1 MKFPKVLMPIL
12 ICGALSAS
20 GQTYDGVAQLPLT
33 VPEVRQ
39 SFTPSDNIPIFVSAN
54 VPSLQTVLNAAVPG
68 DTIVIDPAFIATLSG
83 LVLPNGTAQ
92 QWITIKTASALLPS
106 ENVRVS
112 PAFAGIVS
120 LPNRPVYAQPT
131 GGAAKLMPTII
142 LNGQNASLTGGS
154 FVRLIGLEVTR
165 TSGTGIVYNLYRNLG
180 STVIV
185 DRCWFHGT
193 ATDETTRGI
202 DLSNSPNSSV
212 INSYFSDFH
221 CRAISG
227 SCGDA
232 QAISGGLSTGSD
244 GNYLIQNN
252 FLEASGE
259 NFMLG
264 GGPALYV
271 TPDVTVQYNDIYK
284 VPSWNPSDPSF
295 DGGTAGKDGIKH
307 PWVVKNHIEIKNAT
321 RVLIQGN
328 RLQYNWAGF
337 TQNGSGIVITPKNQ
351 ASAVKTSVCPLC
363 AVTNVTLRYNYSSY
377 TGQALQ
383 LGCGPNTLG
392 GWPAACGN
400 IEAHDLWFDHLQ
412 YPYCNFCASFLV
424 LIGGGSPAV
433 PFNNVDINH
442 STFQNDGWLTPA
454 VDKAATMA
462 NGILNLDSPVTGNA
476 GMHFDYNQFDPGNQ
490 IFYPTGGGASDCWT
504 QPGSFKTL
512 LALCWPGGTFI
523 GNQATPTLTI
533 NKTHLPYPDGNNT
546 GLAGGDMTTINSALA
561 NRR

>member
-12 ICGALSAS
+12 ICGAFLSAS
-20 GQTYDGVAQLPLT
+20 GQTYDGPAQLPMS
-33 VPEVRQ
+33 VPEIRQ
-39 SFTPSDNIPIFVSAN
+39 SFTPSDNLPILVPAN
-54 VPSLQTVLNAAVPG
+54 VPSLQAVLNAAVPG

-120 LPNRPVYAQPT
+120 LPNRPAYAQPT
-131 GGAAKLMPTII
+131 SGAAKLMPTII

-259 NFMLG
+259 NVIFG
-264 GGPALYV
+264 GGPATVV
-271 TPDVTVQYNDIYK
+271 TPDVTIQYNDIFK
-284 VPSWNPSDPSF
+284 PTSWNPQDPTY

-307 PWVVKNHIEIKNAT
+307 PWIVKNHVEMKNVNRA
-321 RVLIQGN
+321 LIQGN

-337 TQNGSGIVITPKNQ
+337 TQVGASILLTPKNQ
-351 ASAVKTSVCPLC
+351 AGVSGSVCPIC
-363 AVTNVTLRYNYSSY
+363 AVTNVTVRFNYSSY
-377 TGQALQ
+377 AGQALQ
-383 LGCGPNTLG
+383 LGCGPNDLG

-400 IEAHDLWFDHLQ
+400 ESIHDNVFDHLQ
-412 YPYCNFCASFLV
+412 YGTCYLCGSFTNLLAGGNSTVPYHDVTVS
-424 LIGGGSPAV
+424 
-433 PFNNVDINH
+433 NNV
-442 STFQNDGWLTPA
+442 FQNDGWLTPA

-462 NGILNLDSPVTGNA
+462 NGILNAGGPITGNVNF
-476 GMHFDYNQFDPGNQ
+476 HFDNNVVDIGN
-490 IFYPTGGGASDCWT
+490 FGVYSTGGGLTNCWSL
-504 QPGSFKTL
+504 PGTI
-512 LALCWPGGTFI
+512 AQHVAACWPNGSMT
-523 GNQATPTLTI
+523 GNEFVNTV
-533 NKTHLPYPDGNNT
+533 PYKGSAFPPGNGVNPN
-546 GLAGGDMTTINSALA
+546 AGPNMPGINSALA